1 MTRRNPKKATKGRV
15 VFEDS
20 ETESLEIPS
29 VEPKMI
35 EELDDNEED
44 KVDPIVEEKMKYL
57 RLYARAK
64 GEFRAYLPSWN
75 SPLGQSKE
83 FLQGILDK
91 RIKFPQRRQ
100 VHDVKINYAP
110 SNTVLF
116 EMLKHAKYVAL
127 SHSKLSKEDLG
138 YTLGLMPDTQYMIN
152 MIFFF

>member
-1 MTRRNPKKATKGRV
+1 MTKGNPKKATKRRV

-83 FLQGILDK
+83 FLQGIIILE
-91 RIKFPQRRQ
+91 RILI
-100 VHDVKINYAP
+100 INVMFRLISYFNHLTEQNFLA
-110 SNTVLF
+110 
-116 EMLKHAKYVAL
+116 
-127 SHSKLSKEDLG
+127 
-138 YTLGLMPDTQYMIN
+138 Q
-152 MIFFF
+152 